1 MLGTRTSRQHN
12 VYTVATE
19 DDFFLTTPFYFMI
32 FEILTTLNINGC
44 GFPGFHFVL
53 YGG

>member
-1 MLGTRTSRQHN
+1 MRGTRTSRQHK

-19 DDFFLTTPFYFMI
+19 DDFLKDPILFY
-32 FEILTTLNINGC
+32 EILTALNINGY